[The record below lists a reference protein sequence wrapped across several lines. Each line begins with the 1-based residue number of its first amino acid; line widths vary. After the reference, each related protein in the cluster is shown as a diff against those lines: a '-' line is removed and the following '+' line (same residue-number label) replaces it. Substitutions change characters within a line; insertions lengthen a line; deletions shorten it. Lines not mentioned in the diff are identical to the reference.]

1 MRRAGGAVA
10 DDNDVGVEGF
20 EIFNGVF
27 EGLAFFERGRIGGEV
42 NDVGGETLGGELER
56 DAGARGRFDEKVDD
70 GFAAQGGD
78 FFDGAFADG
87 FELFGSVERE
97 GDFFG
102 AQRLDIEEMFT
113 VPGHASGGTVQGLG
127 VFVKGEL
134 ARLLIDAS
142 RVPNRN

>member
-1 MRRAGGAVA
+1 MGS
-10 DDNDVGVEGF
+10 E
-20 EIFNGVF
+20 F
-27 EGLAFFERGRIGGEV
+27 EGNAR
-42 NDVGGETLGGELER
+42 
-56 DAGARGRFDEKVDD
+56 ARGRFDEKVDD
-70 GFAAQGGD
+70 RFAAEGGD

-87 FELFGSVERE
+87 FKLFGGVERE

-142 RVPNRN
+142 RVPNSKREECGCDDQGNGRGFDEKKIDSAE